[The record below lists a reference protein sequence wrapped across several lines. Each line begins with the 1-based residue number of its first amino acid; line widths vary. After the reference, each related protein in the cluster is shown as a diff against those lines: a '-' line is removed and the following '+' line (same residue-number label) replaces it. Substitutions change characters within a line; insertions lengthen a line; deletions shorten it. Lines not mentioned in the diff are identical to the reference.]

1 VFLVSLV
8 LGTIGVA
15 CHLLTHRVQ
24 GDYFDSNAVRVHYT
38 DEGVGEPVVL
48 LHGFAVNADL
58 NWRRPGILDALK
70 KDFRVIAMDLRGHGL
85 SGKPHEPDKYG
96 MEMVNDVVRLLDHL
110 HIQKVHIVG
119 YSLGGFIALR
129 LAVTNPERVL
139 TVAPLGSGWEQ
150 PDKSAFLQA
159 LADMARDLESG
170 KGVGPISARLGGQ
183 RQKPGFLH
191 TCWVTLMTR
200 YFNDRLALV
209 GVLKGIPELAV
220 TEQQLRGMSIPVCSI
235 VGERDP
241 LRIGAEAM
249 KGIVPCHELTIIQGA
264 DHLRAPMRSEL
275 RETLSRFLS
284 AHKTIG
290 APAVP

>member
-1 VFLVSLV
+1 MLLVFLI
-8 LGTIGVA
+8 LGTIGIA
-15 CHLLTHRVQ
+15 HHLLTHRVP
-24 GDYFDSNAVRVHYT
+24 GDYFDSNGVRVHYT
-38 DEGVGEPVVL
+38 DEGAGEPVLL

-58 NWRRPGILDALK
+58 NWRRPGILNALK

-110 HIQKVHIVG
+110 NIQKAHIVG
-119 YSLGGFIALR
+119 YSLGGFIALK

-159 LADMARDLESG
+159 LADMAKDLESG

-183 RQKPGFLH
+183 RQKPSFLH
-191 TCWVTLMTR
+191 TCWVTLMTK
-200 YFNDRLALV
+200 YFNDHLALV
-209 GVLKGIPELAV
+209 GVLKGIPELAI
-220 TEQQLRGMSIPVCSI
+220 TEEQLRGISVPVCSI

-241 LRIGAEAM
+241 LRTGAESM
-249 KGIVPCHELTIIQGA
+249 KGIVLRQELTIVPNA
-264 DHLRAPMRSEL
+264 DHLRAPMRREL
-275 RETLSRFLS
+275 AEVLRRFLTM
-284 AHKTIG
+284 HHG
-290 APAVP
+290 M